1 MTRYVDSSAVEFEL
15 EDAEGRR
22 HSLEQY
28 RGSWLLLV
36 FLRHLG

>member
-1 MTRYVDSSAVEFEL
+1 MTHYVDQPAVPFEL

-22 HSLEQY
+22 HSLDQY

>member
-1 MTRYVDSSAVEFEL
+1 MIRHVDHPAVPFEL
-15 EDAEGRR
+15 ADAEGKR